1 MSNPFDLGPMGGL
14 GPMMAGLQQQMK
26 RMQEEAEATQVEG
39 QSGGGLVRVV
49 ATGAQ
54 QIVSIRMDPKV
65 LDDPELV
72 EDLLVAA
79 TNDALR
85 RSKEMTAQKLGAL
98 AGAMGLP
105 PGLF

>member
-1 MSNPFDLGPMGGL
+1 MSNPFDLGALGGL

-26 RMQEEAEATQVEG
+26 RMQEEAEATEVEG
-39 QSGGGLVRVV
+39 QAGGGMVRVV

-54 QIVSIRMDPKV
+54 TLVSVRIDPRLMDDREM
-65 LDDPELV
+65 L

-79 TNDALR
+79 TNDAMR
-85 RSKEMTAQKLGAL
+85 RSKEMVAQKLGAL

-105 PGLF
+105 PGLL